1 MKNAFRWSCALLLI
15 AQYSVAQQPV
25 LPRLQQQ
32 LDAYRNQ
39 TLQEKLFVHTDRSF
53 YIAGERLWFSLFC
66 VDGTFHR
73 PLDVSKIAYLELLD
87 KDQKAV
93 VQTKVALDSSRG
105 AGSIYLPTALLSGNY
120 VVRAYTKWMKAT
132 GRDYLFEKPIT
143 IVNSFRKL
151 GLPLPSDSLAYDT
164 QFFPEGGHLVTGL
177 PANVAF
183 KVVNQRTGRGVDC
196 RGALLGSANDT
207 VARFSSLKFGMGT
220 FAFTP
225 SASARYRVVLLDK
238 QGRSFTQAL
247 PTIDENGYTMNV
259 TEAGAGQ
266 LRVAVYTNKST
277 AATVYLIGHTR
288 QVVKVAEGQPV
299 IGNKAEFLV
308 ARSKLNDGISHLTIF
323 DDAGQP
329 VCERLVGKRPQPG
342 LTLQIMPGKD
352 RYATRDNVQIAL
364 TASSPSGSPLLANAS
379 VSVFKIDSLQTDEG
393 PTLPDYLWLTSDLRG
408 TVESPGYYLNQTGPE
423 ADAALDNLL
432 LTQGWRRFRWE
443 TVVHSS
449 PPDVSQEPE
458 HRGHVVL
465 GRVTDALTGVP
476 AGDVPTYLAI
486 PSKSIRLYSSRSDA
500 KGLVRFELVNFYGTN
515 DIVLQTGAG
524 DSLHRVEI
532 LTPYTETAVSIR
544 PVVLDLANTVS
555 ESMQARSLAMQVQ
568 NSYFNAYA
576 NPATTSVID
585 STTFYGKPDERYFL
599 DTYTRFTVLEE
610 VLSEYVPGV
619 LVRRQ
624 NGHFKLIVSNMPYR
638 KPFDNDPLILIDGV
652 PVYDVDRLMAF
663 SPLKIKSLDVV
674 TKRYLLGYATLSGII
689 SFKTYKA
696 DLAGFQLDPHAV
708 VLEYDGLQARRDFYA
723 PSYATPE
730 QLASRLAD
738 FRSLLYWNPNVTSN
752 QQGRINLSFYTSDQE
767 GRYLIVVHALTPD
780 GRFTTT
786 QQAITV
792 TGALK

>member
-1 MKNAFRWSCALLLI
+1 MLLLV
-15 AQYSVAQQPV
+15 AHYSVAQQPV

-32 LDAYRNQ
+32 FETYRNQ
-39 TLQEKLFVHTDRSF
+39 TVQEKLFVHTDRSF

-73 PLDVSKIAYLELLD
+73 PLDVSKVAYIELLD

-93 VQTKVALDSSRG
+93 VQAKVALDSSRG
-105 AGSIYLPTALLSGNY
+105 AGSVYLPTALFTGNY
-120 VVRAYTKWMKAT
+120 TIRAYTQWMKET
-132 GRDYLFEKPIT
+132 SREYLFEKPIT

-151 GLPLPSDSLAYDT
+151 GLPLPSDSLAYDA
-164 QFFPEGGHLVTGL
+164 QFFPEGGHLVNGL

-183 KVVNQRTGRGVDC
+183 KVVDKKTGRGIDC
-196 RGALLGSANDT
+196 RGALIGSANDT
-207 VARFSSLKFGMGT
+207 VVRFSSLKFGMGT

-225 SASARYRVVLLDK
+225 SGSTRYRVALIDS
-238 QGRSFTQAL
+238 QGRSFTQVL
-247 PTIDENGYTMNV
+247 PTIDETGYTMQV
-259 TEAGAGQ
+259 TEPSAGQ
-266 LRVAVYTNKST
+266 LRITVYTNRP
-277 AATVYLIGHTR
+277 AASTVYLIGHTR

-299 IGNKAEFLV
+299 LGNKAEFVV
-308 ARSKLNDGISHLTIF
+308 AKSKLDDGISHLTLF
-323 DDAGQP
+323 DAAGQP
-329 VCERLVGKRPQPG
+329 VCERLVGKRPKPS
-342 LTLQIMPGKD
+342 LTLQIKPSKD
-352 RYATRDNVQIAL
+352 QYATRDNVLLDLA
-364 TASSPSGSPLLANAS
+364 ASTPSGSPVMANAS
-379 VSVFKIDSLQTDEG
+379 VSVFKIDSLQADEG
-393 PTLPDYLWLTSDLRG
+393 LTLPDYLWLTADLRG
-408 TVESPGYYLNQTGPE
+408 TVESPGYYLNQTSPE
-423 ADAALDNLL
+423 ADVALDNLL

-443 TVVHSS
+443 NVLQPNTADAM
-449 PPDVSQEPE
+449 PAPE
-458 HRGHVVL
+458 HRGHLVL
-465 GRVTDALTGVP
+465 GRVTDALTGAP
-476 AGDVPTYLAI
+476 AKDVPTYLAI
-486 PSKSIRLYSSRSDA
+486 PGKSIRLYSSRSDA

-515 DIVLQTGAG
+515 DLVLQTGAG

-532 LTPYTETAVSIR
+532 LNPYTETAASIR
-544 PVVLDLANTVS
+544 PPVLDMSNTVS
-555 ESMQARSLAMQVQ
+555 ESVQARSLAMQVQ
-568 NSYFNAYA
+568 NSYFDAYA
-576 NPATTSVID
+576 NPATASVID

-599 DTYTRFTVLEE
+599 DTYTRFTVMEE

-624 NGHFKLIVSNMPYR
+624 NGHFKLIVSNMSYR
-638 KPFDNDPLILIDGV
+638 KPFDNDPLILLDGV

-674 TKRYLLGYATLSGII
+674 TKRYLLGYGTLSGII

-730 QLASRLAD
+730 QSASRLAD

-752 QQGRINLSFYTSDQE
+752 QQGKINLSFYTSDQE

-792 TGALK
+792 AGAVK